1 MRILA
6 AHKYY
11 WPKAGAETYLLG
23 LERLLAAAGHEVVP
37 FAMADPN
44 NRPTPWAKHFVSHV
58 EFRGRR
64 DWWGDLGRAA
74 RVVYSRE
81 ARAKMAALLAEAPP
95 DVAHLHNIAH
105 QLSPSILDALA
116 ERGVPIV
123 QTIHDYK
130 PLCPVYTFRSRGE
143 VCERCKGGR
152 FWQVAA
158 RRCNAGSLPLSMTN
172 MIEAYV
178 HAARGSYD
186 RVHVFHCPSLFVFAK
201 MLEFGVPRERLA
213 FVPHFVDAAAFTPAF
228 GGGRYALFAGRL
240 AEEKGVTTLL
250 EAHARTPGLELVIAG
265 EGPLRAS
272 LEAALTP
279 EQRGRVRF
287 AGHLTGAAFDEAW
300 AGASCLVLPSTWYE
314 VRPMVIHEAYA
325 RGKAVVSTRLGSI
338 PEIVEDGVTGRLV
351 PPGEPAALGEAMD
364 ELVRDD
370 ARAAAMGRAGR
381 DLVERAYGPAKHLE
395 GVLGLYAQAQAIAR
409 GGRAEGTARA
419 ATPGR
424 AA

>member
-11 WPKAGAETYLLG
+11 WPKAGAETYLFA
-23 LERLLAAAGHEVVP
+23 LERLLVAAGHEVVP
-37 FAMADPN
+37 FAMAHPS
-44 NRPTPWAKHFVSHV
+44 NRPTPWARHFVSTV

-74 RVVYSRE
+74 RVVYSGE
-81 ARAKMAALLAEAPP
+81 ARARMAALLAEAPP

-116 ERGVPIV
+116 ARRVPIV

-130 PLCPVYTFRSRGE
+130 PLCPVYTFRSQGE
-143 VCERCKGGR
+143 LCERCRGGR
-152 FWQVAA
+152 YWNVAA
-158 RRCNAGSLPLSMTN
+158 RRCNAGSLPLSATN
-172 MIEAYV
+172 MVEAYV
-178 HAARGSYD
+178 HAWRRTYD
-186 RVHVFHCPSLFVFAK
+186 RVHVFHCPSLFVLAK

-213 FVPHFVDAAAFTPAF
+213 FVPHFVDAAAYTPSF
-228 GGGRYALFAGRL
+228 GGGGYALFAGRL
-240 AEEKGVTTLL
+240 AEEKGVATLL
-250 EAHARTPGLELVIAG
+250 AAHARTPGLELVVAG
-265 EGPLRAS
+265 DGPLRAG
-272 LEAALTP
+272 LEASLRP
-279 EQRGRVRF
+279 GQRERVRF
-287 AGHLTGAAFDEAW
+287 AGHLTGAAFDAAW
-300 AGASCLVLPSTWYE
+300 VGASCLVLPSTWYE

-351 PPGEPAALGEAMD
+351 PPGDEAALGEAMR
-364 ELVRDD
+364 ELVADG
-370 ARAAAMGRAGR
+370 ARAEAMGRAGR
-381 DLVERAYGPAKHLE
+381 DLVERHYGPERHLA
-395 GVLGLYAQAQAIAR
+395 GMLALYAQAQAIAR
-409 GGRAEGTARA
+409 GERPAGAGP